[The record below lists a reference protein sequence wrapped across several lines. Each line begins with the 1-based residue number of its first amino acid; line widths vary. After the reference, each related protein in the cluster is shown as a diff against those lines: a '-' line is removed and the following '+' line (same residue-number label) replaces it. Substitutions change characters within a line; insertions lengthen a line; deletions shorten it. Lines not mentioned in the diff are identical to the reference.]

1 MTVHL
6 EVPGEMFDIA
16 MAKSIDDQG
25 VVGSTS
31 DMLKV
36 ITRKVQ

>member
-1 MTVHL
+1 MTAHL
-6 EVPGEMFDIA
+6 EVPKEMFDIA
-16 MAKSIDDQG
+16 IAKSIDDQG

-31 DMLKV
+31 DILKF